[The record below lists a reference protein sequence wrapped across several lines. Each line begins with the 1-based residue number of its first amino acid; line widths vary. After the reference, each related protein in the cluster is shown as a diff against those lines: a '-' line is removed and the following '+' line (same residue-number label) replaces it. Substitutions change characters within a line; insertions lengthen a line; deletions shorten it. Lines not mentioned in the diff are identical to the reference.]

1 MKLILSIDISADIE
15 AHLSSNIKIVQ
26 VNSKGD
32 FDGDVS
38 GAEVLYLSWP
48 FLKNHI
54 LDNILSQ
61 VPTLRWHHTTSA
73 GVEHILTKY
82 LDIYLKRNIILT
94 NGAGLHGVPIA
105 EFVIAYMLSHAKHL
119 PELHALQAQRQWKR
133 GFNIKELTDTTLL
146 IIGAGGI
153 GQEIAARA
161 KPFGIKVLG
170 SRRHPQPLPNF
181 DLVVGAEEWR
191 HLLPKADYVVIAT
204 PLTPETKGLIDEAAL
219 SLLNPYAYLINIA
232 RGAIIDENALVKAL
246 KERWFAGAALDTTTI
261 EPLPA
266 DSPLWSLDNV
276 FLTPH
281 CTAHS
286 PKLNQRSVKLF
297 IDNLTRFQLRL
308 PLRNI
313 VDKQAGY

>member
-1 MKLILSIDISADIE
+1 MSSILKVDQLQDSGGNALITSNGSGTITAGAVTNTPSFFVKADGTQNITYATATKLEFTNVLYNTNTCFDTSNNRFTPGVAGKYVISGAVGISAMD
-15 AHLSSNIKIVQ
+15 
-26 VNSKGD
+26 
-32 FDGDVS
+32 DG
-38 GAEVLYLSWP
+38 
-48 FLKNHI
+48 
-54 LDNILSQ
+54 
-61 VPTLRWHHTTSA
+61 
-73 GVEHILTKY
+73 
-82 LDIYLKRNIILT
+82 
-94 NGAGLHGVPIA
+94 

-119 PELHALQAQRQWKR
+119 PELYALQAQRQWKR

-146 IIGAGGI
+146 IIGAGSI

-181 DLVVGAEEWR
+181 DLVVGALEWR

-219 SLLNPYAYLINIA
+219 RLLSPHAYLINIA

-246 KERWFAGAALDTTTI
+246 KEKWFAGAALDTTTI

-297 IDNLTRFQLRL
+297 IDNLTRFQVRL
-308 PLRNI
+308 PLQNV